1 MSILSAQV
9 DRLRELATGYDELQ
23 AGTVR
28 VVRISLNTGSVLRE
42 AADTILSLR
51 DKAQELQAENAKLRE
66 LLRFALLRC
75 NADNPMCDA
84 CTDGYDGVCELEQR
98 MFELGVIE

>member
-1 MSILSAQV
+1 MSVPYDYDPSNVEHLRTVVAEQEQTIKYLHERCKEKEVENA
-9 DRLRELATGYDELQ
+9 RLREL
-23 AGTVR
+23 V
-28 VVRISLNTGSVLRE
+28 
-42 AADTILSLR
+42 
-51 DKAQELQAENAKLRE
+51 
-66 LLRFALLRC
+66 RFALLRC

>member
-1 MSILSAQV
+1 MIVNEGTFARLKETAANAIAE
-9 DRLRELATGYDELQ
+9 RNELRE
-23 AGTVR
+23 
-28 VVRISLNTGSVLRE
+28 
-42 AADTILSLR
+42 
-51 DKAQELQAENAKLRE
+51 ENAKLRE
-66 LLRFALLRC
+66 LVRFALLRC